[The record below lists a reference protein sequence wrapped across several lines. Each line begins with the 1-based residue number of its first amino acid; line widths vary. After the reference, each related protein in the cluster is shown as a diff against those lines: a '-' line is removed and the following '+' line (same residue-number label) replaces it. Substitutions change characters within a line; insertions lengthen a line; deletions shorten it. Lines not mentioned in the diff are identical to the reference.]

1 MIILLK
7 DFLDV
12 ILHKEAAGTLFVLT
26 VKVGDGILISFPVSG
41 DGVVIFKS
49 DKEVFGVAFLHI
61 LNSKTLTMSEKRM
74 GHHLCSQRTGV
85 VAAS

>member
-1 MIILLK
+1 MFI
-7 DFLDV
+7 V
-12 ILHKEAAGTLFVLT
+12 P
-26 VKVGDGILISFPVSG
+26 VKVNAVVLSSFPVSG